1 MHIIEC
7 KIIEYNIIINWLIN
21 ILIIN
26 KYKKINKWK

>member
-26 KYKKINKWK
+26 KYKNK